1 MIQFQ
6 IVKYTSEFYKLNN
19 NDISSY
25 LEIIK
30 SQDKKLLRK
39 RIEESENNKWY
50 LKNYYYKNVDKCVD
64 DEELFIQP
72 INLEQLESLKNIK
85 HK

>member
-1 MIQFQ
+1 M
-6 IVKYTSEFYKLNN
+6 
-19 NDISSY
+19 
-25 LEIIK
+25 
-30 SQDKKLLRK
+30 RK

-85 HK
+85 TDDYILLYNSEKV